1 MKGRLETEFD
11 VDSSSE
17 DDKDSEVGKRGKNMV
32 EEDDSNWPLDYFEQ
46 HSIRNVGN
54 TQLEDFQR
62 AREGNP
68 FQVYQNAKDR
78 LPPRAGNLQA
88 LSLLKMME
96 TYTQSGSLN
105 FDASKTLM
113 SDPKKLLKERDGY
126 VEWITQFLK
135 LHRDGNID
143 ELRVYFDLNLQH
155 RRPIDR
161 WIKIALMKKV
171 KSLELDLNHADQIM
185 GGTVEITS
193 LDVNFSVHLELDLKY
208 VPQLCDVS
216 YAGQWESRR
225 VFELRESIPSCLVT
239 SQSVNLSLRI
249 PFLPIVIS

>member
-78 LPPRAGNLQA
+78 LPPRRIGNVL
-88 LSLLKMME
+88 
-96 TYTQSGSLN
+96 
-105 FDASKTLM
+105 
-113 SDPKKLLKERDGY
+113 
-126 VEWITQFLK
+126 I
-135 LHRDGNID
+135 
-143 ELRVYFDLNLQH
+143 
-155 RRPIDR
+155 
-161 WIKIALMKKV
+161 
-171 KSLELDLNHADQIM
+171 
-185 GGTVEITS
+185 
-193 LDVNFSVHLELDLKY
+193 DLKY